1 MNRGVEV
8 RTHCRLHFGL
18 TSLGH
23 DSTRPQFG
31 GVGVMVNAPGACLQI
46 TPSDT
51 FGVSGPL
58 NERVEKFAMSIAEH
72 WQLPAL
78 PEVSIKIVSAP
89 REHVGL
95 GIGTQLALAV
105 AAGLG
110 EALGLAWRDP
120 LRLAQLTRRGRRSAV
135 GTYGFLQGGLIV
147 DGGHTSD
154 EALGR
159 LVHRI
164 EVPEDWRF
172 VLFMPTI
179 QAGCAGTAEERAFA
193 DLPLVSLVVTAEMEQ
208 IVTDQLIPALAVADF
223 VRFSEAL
230 FRYGTLAG
238 QCFAAV
244 QGGAFCSPQ
253 TAELIARLRGRGI
266 AGVGQSSW
274 GPTVFALT
282 ENQSTAEQ
290 LVREFSNFQN
300 SGDYEVLIAPPANEG
315 ARVSVST
322 SAR

>member
-8 RTHCRLHFGL
+8 RTYCRLHFGL

-46 TPSDT
+46 TPSDS
-51 FGVSGPL
+51 FRVAGPSSQ
-58 NERVEKFAMSIAEH
+58 RVNKFAVTIAEQWH
-72 WQLPAL
+72 LPAL
-78 PEVSIKIVSAP
+78 SDVGIKIVSAP

-95 GIGTQLALAV
+95 GVGTQLALAV

-147 DGGHTSD
+147 DGGHSREDT
-154 EALGR
+154 LGQ
-159 LVHRI
+159 LLHRV

-172 VLFMPTI
+172 VLFMPTT
-179 QAGCAGTAEERAFA
+179 QVGCAGTVEERAFA
-193 DLPLVSLVVTAEMEQ
+193 ELPAVPLRVTAEMEQ
-208 IVTDQLIPALAVADF
+208 IATDQLIPALVVADF
-223 VRFSEAL
+223 ARFSEAL

-244 QGGAFCSPQ
+244 QGGAFSSPQ
-253 TAELIARLRGRGI
+253 TAELIAWLRGRGI

-282 ENQSTAEQ
+282 ADQSSAEQ
-290 LVREFSNFQN
+290 LVREFTGYPGSV
-300 SGDYEVLIAPPANEG
+300 DYEVLIAPPANEG
-315 ARVSVST
+315 ARVLVSDIIP
-322 SAR
+322 